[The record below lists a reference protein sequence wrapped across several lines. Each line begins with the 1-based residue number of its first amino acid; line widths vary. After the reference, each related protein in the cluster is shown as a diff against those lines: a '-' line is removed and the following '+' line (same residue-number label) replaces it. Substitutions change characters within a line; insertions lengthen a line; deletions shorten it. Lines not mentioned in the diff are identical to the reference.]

1 MREVRD
7 KKTTRP
13 INVPKATLVVV
24 LTNAMQIVLVLALAV
39 IFYFKP
45 QKTVTIDVFRGMII
59 VATVLIIYL
68 SVVAIRDAYHDLR
81 VQEQFDAL
89 EQAARNE
96 DALTR
101 KMRAQRHDFLNHLQV
116 VYSLMEMQEY
126 SEAQDYID
134 KVYGDIKAL
143 SKMLITKNQA
153 VNALLQ
159 IKLAECK
166 KRGIESE
173 LNVKTQLSDVPM
185 PGWEVCRVLANLIDN
200 AMDALDERGSEKKL
214 YISLWEEAGAYC
226 LRVRNNGPMIPE
238 KNQQRIFEAGITT
251 KAMGH
256 GMGLAIVKE
265 TLSKYDGT
273 IALVSIPDETAFS
286 VKIPKNLMRIN
297 ENEDSEA

>member
-13 INVPKATLVVV
+13 LNVPKATLVVV
-24 LTNAMQIVLVLALAV
+24 LTNALQILLVLVLAI
-39 IFYFKP
+39 IFYFRP
-45 QKTVTIDVFRGMII
+45 QDTMTIDVFRGMII
-59 VATVLIIYL
+59 VAAVLIIYL

-81 VQEQFDAL
+81 VQKQFDAL
-89 EQAARNE
+89 EQAAQHE
-96 DALTR
+96 EALTR

-143 SKMLITKNQA
+143 SKILITKNQA

-159 IKLAECK
+159 VKLAECK
-166 KRGIESE
+166 KRDINAE
-173 LNVKTQLSDVPM
+173 LNVKTQLADVPM

-200 AMDALDERGSEKKL
+200 AMDALDERENDKRL
-214 YISLWEEAGAYC
+214 YISVWEEAGAYC

-238 KNQQRIFEAGITT
+238 KNQQKIFEPGITT

-256 GMGLAIVKE
+256 GMGLSIVKE
-265 TLSKYDGT
+265 TLAKYNGT
-273 IALVSIPDETAFS
+273 ISLASIPDETAFS
-286 VKIPKNLMRIN
+286 VKIPKDLKRM
-297 ENEDSEA
+297 SE